1 MRGVTGVLA
10 FPLTFHVH
18 TEKHRMLGN
27 NLFQEKVLSSIKK
40 SWIVPTALVIVITL
54 QTLNIVGRR
63 NIQNLIC

>member
-1 MRGVTGVLA
+1 MGVNAVPA

-18 TEKHRMLGN
+18 GERHRMLGN

-40 SWIVPTALVIVITL
+40 SWIVTTALVIVITL

-63 NIQNLIC
+63 NTQNLIC